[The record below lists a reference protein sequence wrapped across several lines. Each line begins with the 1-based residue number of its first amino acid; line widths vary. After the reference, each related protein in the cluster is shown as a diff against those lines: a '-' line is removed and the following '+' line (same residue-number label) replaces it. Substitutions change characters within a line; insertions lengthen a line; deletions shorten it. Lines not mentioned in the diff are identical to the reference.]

1 MKNCGKK
8 RSIFWSQKKVE
19 ICYVVSSVTC
29 AYSRL
34 HCSVLSRVQL
44 WLLLLSVICKIL
56 SKWKQEKKL
65 KKDCEKKT
73 KKKND
78 KFLTGNNQRY
88 PEWKMALEVY
98 RIILLIG
105 VFSVVCNGIIRAPVL
120 DKVQKI
126 AADDS
131 SEISDNVKDHNLN
144 RTQTCPQ
151 HCRCVWF
158 ENDSSFQ
165 SISCFLANVT
175 QGRIIFCDFWRF
187 KKLYVYKY
195 WHPLCIT

>member
-1 MKNCGKK
+1 MKK
-8 RSIFWSQKKVE
+8 RQ
-19 ICYVVSSVTC
+19 
-29 AYSRL
+29 R
-34 HCSVLSRVQL
+34 
-44 WLLLLSVICKIL
+44 
-56 SKWKQEKKL
+56 
-65 KKDCEKKT
+65 
-73 KKKND
+73 KKND
-78 KFLTGNNQRY
+78 KFLTAYNQKY

-105 VFSVVCNGIIRAPVL
+105 VFAVVCNGIIRAPVL

-144 RTQTCPQ
+144 QTQTCPQ

-175 QGRIIFCDFWRF
+175 QGRIIFCDF
-187 KKLYVYKY
+187 
-195 WHPLCIT
+195 

>member
-1 MKNCGKK
+1 
-8 RSIFWSQKKVE
+8 
-19 ICYVVSSVTC
+19 
-29 AYSRL
+29 
-34 HCSVLSRVQL
+34 
-44 WLLLLSVICKIL
+44 
-56 SKWKQEKKL
+56 
-65 KKDCEKKT
+65 
-73 KKKND
+73 
-78 KFLTGNNQRY
+78 
-88 PEWKMALEVY
+88 MALEVY

-105 VFSVVCNGIIRAPVL
+105 VFSVGCNGIIRAPVL

-144 RTQTCPQ
+144 QTQTCPQ

-175 QGRIIFCDFWRF
+175 QGKIIFCDFF
-187 KKLYVYKY
+187 LDILKICL
-195 WHPLCIT
+195 

>member
-1 MKNCGKK
+1 MLCRKFSHLCLEQTALQCTQQSTALSTATLSNLQNIEQVETRKKHIKKTSKKIVKK
-8 RSIFWSQKKVE
+8 RQK
-19 ICYVVSSVTC
+19 
-29 AYSRL
+29 R
-34 HCSVLSRVQL
+34 
-44 WLLLLSVICKIL
+44 
-56 SKWKQEKKL
+56 
-65 KKDCEKKT
+65 
-73 KKKND
+73 KND
-78 KFLTGNNQRY
+78 KFLTGNNQNY

-105 VFSVVCNGIIRAPVL
+105 VFSVGCNGIIRAPVL

-131 SEISDNVKDHNLN
+131 SEISENVKDHNLN
-144 RTQTCPQ
+144 RTHTCPQ

-175 QGRIIFCDFWRF
+175 QGKIIFCDFLNIL
-187 KKLYVYKY
+187 KICL
-195 WHPLCIT
+195 

>member
-1 MKNCGKK
+1 M
-8 RSIFWSQKKVE
+8 
-19 ICYVVSSVTC
+19 
-29 AYSRL
+29 
-34 HCSVLSRVQL
+34 
-44 WLLLLSVICKIL
+44 
-56 SKWKQEKKL
+56 
-65 KKDCEKKT
+65 
-73 KKKND
+73 
-78 KFLTGNNQRY
+78 TGNNQRY

-175 QGRIIFCDFWRF
+175 QGKIIFCDFLTF
-187 KKLYVYKY
+187 KKLYVYK
-195 WHPLCIT
+195 